1 MSLTEQLK
9 KRPLTKDEQTRSDV
23 IEKIAPLVVIQSYF
37 KRSNETVLNTNIR
50 FLITSWYSR
59 HKSLCTQTRFKT
71 YIFHK
76 IKFTL
81 SFVFQ
86 SLVTSRGKSLL
97 SVDSACKG
105 RSFPLQ
111 AGLLLAATS
120 HQGAARWKT
129 FSSSCAG

>member
-59 HKSLCTQTRFKT
+59 HKSLCT
-71 YIFHK
+71 
-76 IKFTL
+76 
-81 SFVFQ
+81 
-86 SLVTSRGKSLL
+86 
-97 SVDSACKG
+97 
-105 RSFPLQ
+105 
-111 AGLLLAATS
+111 
-120 HQGAARWKT
+120 
-129 FSSSCAG
+129 